1 VPPFLSW
8 ADVRARLHL
17 LISASA
23 ALALGGCAVAAAS
36 PSSSIRH
43 AAARPAVATARAAT
57 GGGLSLITEPQAGIS
72 PILSAITGAH
82 HQVDL
87 VMYEDT
93 DAQVDGA
100 LADDVRRGVNVR
112 VLLNGGYYGAGS
124 PQNMAAYAY
133 LKAHQVSVRWTPSYF
148 ALTHQKTLIVDGR
161 AYILTF
167 NFTPAYYASSR
178 DFGVL
183 DTIPADDAAI
193 MTTFNADWD
202 AQRITA
208 PTGEDLV
215 WSPGSQGPQVNL
227 INSAHASLDVD
238 NEEMDSPPIETALER
253 AARRG
258 VDVRIT
264 MTADASWDSAFTQ
277 LAKAGVHIHLYA
289 ADASLYIHAKMILT
303 PTQVFLGSENF
314 STSSLDANREL
325 GLITTD
331 PTIRASLLKTFD
343 GDYAGATPYS
353 APALKSGGSSS
364 TGGGCTVTAAYSSAY
379 SDWDVYVNSHAD
391 DASVT
396 VTDSAGTSAHYHTSS
411 DGDADVYLKAP
422 ESARGETVTAH
433 AGSATCTGTL

>member
-1 VPPFLSW
+1 
-8 ADVRARLHL
+8 
-17 LISASA
+17 
-23 ALALGGCAVAAAS
+23 
-36 PSSSIRH
+36 
-43 AAARPAVATARAAT
+43 
-57 GGGLSLITEPQAGIS
+57 
-72 PILSAITGAH
+72 
-82 HQVDL
+82 
-87 VMYEDT
+87 MYEDS
-93 DAQVDGA
+93 DAQVDAA
-100 LADDVRRGVNVR
+100 LASDVQRGVNVR

-124 PQNMAAYAY
+124 PQNMAAHAY
-133 LKAHQVSVRWTPSYF
+133 LQAHHVPVRWTPSYF

-161 AYILTF
+161 AYIMTF
-167 NFTPAYYASSR
+167 NFTPEYYASSR

-193 MTTFNADWD
+193 TTTFNADWD
-202 AQRITA
+202 ARRITA
-208 PTGEDLV
+208 PTGQDLV

-227 INSAHASLDVD
+227 IDSAHGSLDIY
-238 NEEMDSPPIETALER
+238 NEEMDSPPIETALEQ

-258 VDVRIT
+258 VDVRVT

-343 GDYAGATPYS
+343 GDYAGATPYN

-364 TGGGCTVTAAYSSAY
+364 TGGGCTVTAAYSSTY
-379 SDWDVYVNSHAD
+379 SDWDVYVNSHED

-396 VTDSAGTSAHYHTSS
+396 VTDSAGTSATYHTES

-422 ESARGETVTAH
+422 ESARGETVTARV
-433 AGSATCTGTL
+433 GSATCTGTL

>member
-1 VPPFLSW
+1 V
-8 ADVRARLHL
+8 ADVRACLNL
-17 LISASA
+17 LLSASA

-36 PSSSIRH
+36 SPSAGH
-43 AAARPAVATARAAT
+43 ASARPDAVTPRAAST
-57 GGGLSLITEPQAGIS
+57 GGLALITEPQAGIA
-72 PILSAITGAH
+72 PILSAIRGAR

-87 VMYEDT
+87 VMYEDS
-93 DAQVDGA
+93 DAQVDSA

-124 PQNMAAYAY
+124 AQNMAADAY
-133 LKAHQVSVRWTPSYF
+133 LKAHQVPVRWTPSYF

-167 NFTPAYYASSR
+167 NFTPEYYASSR

-193 MTTFNADWD
+193 VTTFNADWN
-202 AQRITA
+202 ATRITA
-208 PTGEDLV
+208 PTGHDLV

-227 INSAHASLDVD
+227 INAAHGSLDVY

-303 PTQVFLGSENF
+303 PTQVVLGSENF

-325 GLITTD
+325 GVITTS
-331 PTIRASLLKTFD
+331 PAIRASLLKTFD
-343 GDYAGATPYS
+343 GDYAGATPYN
-353 APALKSGGSSS
+353 APSVKSGSGSSP
-364 TGGGCTVTAAYSSAY
+364 TNDECTVTAVYSSAY
-379 SDWDVYVNSHAD
+379 SDWDVYVNSHQD

-396 VTDSAGTSAHYHTSS
+396 VTDSAGTSASYHTNS

-433 AGSATCTGTL
+433 AGAATCTGTL

>member
-1 VPPFLSW
+1 MVG
-8 ADVRARLHL
+8 DVRPRLSL
-17 LISASA
+17 SVCVAV
-23 ALALGGCAVAAAS
+23 LALGGCAVAAAS
-36 PSSSIRH
+36 SSPSAGH
-43 AAARPAVATARAAT
+43 ASARPAAVTPRAAST
-57 GGGLSLITEPQAGIS
+57 GGLALITEPQAGIA
-72 PILSAITGAH
+72 PILSAIRGAR

-87 VMYEDT
+87 VMYEDS
-93 DAQVDGA
+93 DAQVDSA

-124 PQNMAAYAY
+124 SQNMAADAY
-133 LKAHQVSVRWTPSYF
+133 LEAHQVPVRWTPSYF

-167 NFTPAYYASSR
+167 NFTPEYYASSR

-193 MTTFNADWD
+193 VTTFNADWN
-202 AQRITA
+202 ATRITA
-208 PTGEDLV
+208 PTGYDLV

-227 INSAHASLDVD
+227 INAAHGSLDVY
-238 NEEMDSPPIETALER
+238 NEEMDSPPIETALEG

-264 MTADASWDSAFTQ
+264 MTADPSWDSAFTQ
-277 LAKAGVHIHLYA
+277 LAKAGVHIRLYA

-314 STSSLDANREL
+314 STTSLDSNREL

-331 PTIRASLLKTFD
+331 PTIRASLGNTFD
-343 GDYAGATPYS
+343 RDYAAATPYN
-353 APALKSGGSSS
+353 APSLKSGGGSSP
-364 TGGGCTVTAAYSSAY
+364 TDGTCTVTAAYSSSY
-379 SDWDVYVNSHAD
+379 SDWDVYIHSHQD

-396 VTDSAGTSAHYHTSS
+396 VTDSAGTSASYHTDS
-411 DGDADVYLKAP
+411 DGYADVYLKAP
-422 ESARGETVTAH
+422 ENARGETVTAH
-433 AGSATCTGTL
+433 AGSASCTGTL